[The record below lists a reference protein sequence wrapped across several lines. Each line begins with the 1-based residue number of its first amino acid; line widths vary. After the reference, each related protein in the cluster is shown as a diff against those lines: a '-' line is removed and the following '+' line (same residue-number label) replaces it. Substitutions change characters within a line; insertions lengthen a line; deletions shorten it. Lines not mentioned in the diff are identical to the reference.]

1 MNANFNIKKLEK
13 YTPFNYVWVNAITV
27 LLILIGICK
36 MCKKREHK
44 KEMQFS
50 DSYIFGH
57 SEGLYQLTII
67 GILGMAMWC

>member
-1 MNANFNIKKLEK
+1 
-13 YTPFNYVWVNAITV
+13 
-27 LLILIGICK
+27 

-67 GILGMAMWC
+67 GILGMTMWC